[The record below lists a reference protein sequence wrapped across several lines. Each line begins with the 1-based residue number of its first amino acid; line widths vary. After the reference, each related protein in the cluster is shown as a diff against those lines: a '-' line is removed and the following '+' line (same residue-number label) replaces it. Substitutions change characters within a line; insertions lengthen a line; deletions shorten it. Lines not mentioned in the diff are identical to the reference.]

1 MTLPTPPALILA
13 SASPRRREL
22 LAAWGYAF
30 QAVDPAVDE
39 ASFEAKASS
48 PTRLVELLAEAKAQA
63 VRKQV
68 RAGVI
73 LAADTVVAVEDKVY
87 GKPADRA
94 QAANTLRALSG
105 KAHAVL
111 TGICVMEAKSGKAR
125 AAHAVSHLKMKRL
138 SESEIRDYVAT
149 GEPIGKA
156 GAYAIQETGD
166 RWVTLQEG
174 SRTNVI
180 GLPEELVR
188 PMLAEAGVVPA

>member
-1 MTLPTPPALILA
+1 MTPKALTLA

-30 QAVDPAVDE
+30 RAVDPAVDE
-39 ASFEAKASS
+39 AALQASS
-48 PTRLVELLAEAKAQA
+48 PTRLVELLAEAKAKA
-63 VRKQV
+63 VRTKV
-68 RAGVI
+68 KAGVI
-73 LAADTVVAVEDKVY
+73 LAADTVVALNEKVY
-87 GKPADRA
+87 GKPADMA

-105 KAHAVL
+105 KKHAVL
-111 TGICVMEAKSGKAR
+111 TGICVMEAKTGRSR
-125 AAHAVSHLKMKRL
+125 AAHAVTHLKMKKL
-138 SESEIRDYVAT
+138 TETEIRDYVAT

-166 RWVTLQEG
+166 RWVSVEEG

-188 PMLAEAGVVPA
+188 PMLSEAGVEPA